1 VRPIRP
7 FHKVFIPLL
16 VVAVTLL
23 AGWHSQRRA
32 PADEPVD
39 APPSRP
45 ASTRPD
51 TGQRAAF
58 DFYLLV
64 LSSHP
69 AFCANGNSRKSE
81 CQARPIPLSIHGLWP
96 ERLEPG
102 RYPRDCPGPA
112 LELRP
117 AVAASLADLMP
128 GMAEGLHQHEWRKH
142 GTCTGLEDD
151 AYFTA
156 TLLRARA
163 IDAAL
168 ARTLTTL
175 AGGRASAAALR
186 GAADER
192 APGLG
197 ATLTFHCRTLRDA
210 PREQRH
216 EPFLIEIRQC
226 LDNAGGDGGPGRAI
240 ACASVNRRDQGCG
253 STFRIAGPRA

>member
-1 VRPIRP
+1 MSPVRPFRP
-7 FHKVFIPLL
+7 FHKVFIPL
-16 VVAVTLL
+16 VAVAAALL
-23 AGWHSQRRA
+23 AGWHSQRQA
-32 PADEPVD
+32 PTTGHEPGD
-39 APPSRP
+39 QPRSPP
-45 ASTRPD
+45 AATRPD
-51 TGQRAAF
+51 VGQRAAF

-69 AFCANGNSRKSE
+69 AFCANGHSRKSE

-151 AYFTA
+151 AYFTE

-175 AGGRASAAALR
+175 AGGRTSAVGSYSANDWGLYDVHGNVWEWVADWSPPAYPVLR
-186 GAADER
+186 GGSFLDPAKFVRSANRTASKADARQENFGFRCARSAER
-192 APGLG
+192 
-197 ATLTFHCRTLRDA
+197 
-210 PREQRH
+210 
-216 EPFLIEIRQC
+216 
-226 LDNAGGDGGPGRAI
+226 
-240 ACASVNRRDQGCG
+240 
-253 STFRIAGPRA
+253 